1 MDYFSKIKPVLN
13 KLSKLNVFDSL
24 FVVRAY
30 MQAYTDGSAFKDCI
44 PGVRRS
50 EANSVEVWFADFL
63 IANIIR
69 YCDDFPSKKSLRDVN
84 IRYQICNPI
93 EELHAEVTHKQM
105 DQEVFIWLNSY
116 IFNQT
121 KITLR
126 DNELRSLYR
135 YFWLYKGSRIRA
147 YAEQI
152 MKQPLEMYFK
162 VAFFVYAIF
171 AHVDR
176 FHVSELY
183 FIPKG
188 VHCNDPFLM
197 TLEYVLGEISKPLS
211 ELKTLCREFCNY
223 EEENL
228 FGYYYNAPHVKY
240 PLIKDKNGYYCTIP
254 KYILS
259 VLLDGLYYRLDIP
272 NCGNQ
277 DVGKEFSENM
287 ENYLGMI
294 FGHFMKHSRVKYM
307 QEIIYDSGKR
317 KSQRTSDWILWDKK
331 TICFM
336 DCKAKRISVKGKQA
350 VTVDDETIERVV
362 RDKPFS
368 SKRKKEEIDEA
379 ISEGI
384 TKDLI
389 NLGIGVGKIFV
400 SYDDYRAGNV
410 EAFPFL
416 EGKKF
421 YAVLVTLEESFSNTP
436 GYMERILKVAQSYR
450 DAKSCRT
457 EEIDKKTV
465 KILSVRNMEEGA
477 CVIAKE
483 GIDFYL
489 THHMENEV
497 IKEKWVND
505 KFIVDKCNEELI
517 NPFLEELKP
526 YYENQ

>member
-1 MDYFSKIKPVLN
+1 M
-13 KLSKLNVFDSL
+13 
-24 FVVRAY
+24 
-30 MQAYTDGSAFKDCI
+30 
-44 PGVRRS
+44 
-50 EANSVEVWFADFL
+50 E
-63 IANIIR
+63 
-69 YCDDFPSKKSLRDVN
+69 
-84 IRYQICNPI
+84 
-93 EELHAEVTHKQM
+93 
-105 DQEVFIWLNSY
+105 
-116 IFNQT
+116 
-121 KITLR
+121 
-126 DNELRSLYR
+126 
-135 YFWLYKGSRIRA
+135 
-147 YAEQI
+147 
-152 MKQPLEMYFK
+152 QPLEMYFK

-171 AHVDR
+171 SHVDR
-176 FHVSELY
+176 FHVSESY
-183 FIPKG
+183 FMPKG
-188 VHCNDPFLM
+188 FLHNDSFLM
-197 TLEYVLGEISKPLS
+197 TLEYVLREICRPLS
-211 ELKTLCREFCNY
+211 ELKALCREFCIY
-223 EEENL
+223 DEENL

-368 SKRKKEEIDEA
+368 SKRKKKEIDEA
-379 ISEGI
+379 IPEGL

-389 NLGIGVGKIFV
+389 NMGIGIGKIFV
-400 SYDDYRAGNV
+400 SYDDYRAGNI
-410 EAFPFL
+410 EIFPFM
-416 EGKKF
+416 EGKRV

-436 GYMERILKVAQSYR
+436 GYKTRILKVAQSYR
-450 DAKSCRT
+450 DAKSCCS
-457 EEIDKKTV
+457 EEINENTV
-465 KILSVRNMEEGA
+465 KMLSIRNMEEGA

-489 THHMENEV
+489 THHMDNEA

-505 KFIVDKCNEELI
+505 KFLVDKCNEELI

-526 YYENQ
+526 YFKKQ